1 MLEPLFMA
9 AGALSQPASLVA
21 LVSGT
26 LEIGRHFWG
35 FTRNKASLPHNTAL
49 ALVLPIGVN

>member
-1 MLEPLFMA
+1 MA

-49 ALVLPIGVN
+49 ALVLPIGVS